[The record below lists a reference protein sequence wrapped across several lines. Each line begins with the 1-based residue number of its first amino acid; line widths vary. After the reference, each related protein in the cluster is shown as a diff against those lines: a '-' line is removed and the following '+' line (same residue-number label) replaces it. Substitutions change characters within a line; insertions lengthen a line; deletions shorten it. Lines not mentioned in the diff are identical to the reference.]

1 MILFDQQ
8 VFDNIRTEYQQFV
21 SRLDIPD
28 LHFIPISALHG
39 DNVVDTSEKMPWY
52 NGNTLMSFL
61 ESVYIGSDRNLQDFR
76 MPVQMVLRPDL
87 DFRGFSGTI
96 ASGIVRSGDEVMVLP
111 SGKTTR
117 VKSIET
123 FDGSLKEA
131 FAPLA
136 VTLTLEDEIDCSR
149 GDMIVRPGNVPKQ
162 QQKLST
168 MIVWMSEEPMVPG
181 KQYLFKQT
189 TRMITGTVS
198 TLRYQVDV
206 NTLHRENAPTLGLNE
221 IGRCDIS
228 LSEPVSFDSY
238 QRNRATGSFIVID
251 RISNSTVAAG
261 MILDRTAGTRQSELW
276 DDLDQYQRELQDSTS
291 AVETNER
298 EARFGQKP
306 VTLLLTGLTGAGK
319 TSLAYALERRLFDM
333 GRAAMVLDGQNLR
346 RGISKDL
353 GFTAEDRSENLRRS
367 AEVAQLMN
375 NAGLI
380 CIAALVAPSEE
391 IRQRA
396 AETIGND
403 RFLVIHVHA
412 PLEVCR
418 ERDTSGIYEKVDR
431 GEIRNFP
438 GVSATYEEPVDP
450 ALRVETEQLDVGQ
463 CVDQIVQLLESRD
476 ILSSS

>member
-1 MILFDQQ
+1 
-8 VFDNIRTEYQQFV
+8 
-21 SRLDIPD
+21 
-28 LHFIPISALHG
+28 
-39 DNVVDTSEKMPWY
+39 
-52 NGNTLMSFL
+52 
-61 ESVYIGSDRNLQDFR
+61 
-76 MPVQMVLRPDL
+76 
-87 DFRGFSGTI
+87 
-96 ASGIVRSGDEVMVLP
+96 
-111 SGKTTR
+111 
-117 VKSIET
+117 
-123 FDGSLKEA
+123 
-131 FAPLA
+131 
-136 VTLTLEDEIDCSR
+136 
-149 GDMIVRPGNVPKQ
+149 
-162 QQKLST
+162 

-238 QRNRATGSFIVID
+238 RRNRATGSFIVID

-276 DDLDQYQRELQDSTS
+276 NDLDEYQKELQDSIS

-306 VTLLLTGLTGAGK
+306 ATLLLTGLTGAGK

-450 ALRVETEQLDVGQ
+450 ALRVETEQLDIGQ
-463 CVDQIVQLLESRD
+463 CVDQIIELLESRD